1 MSEDV
6 FSWARETKEACWS
19 GLIAGCGSQEANRLS
34 LMGCVTLDRPLN
46 VPEPLVSQL

>member
-6 FSWARETKEACWS
+6 FSWAGETREACWS
-19 GLIAGCGSQEANRLS
+19 GLIAECGSQEADRLS
-34 LMGCVTLDRPLN
+34 LMGCVTLDRSFN